1 MGEEW
6 TFEHTVECSVSKE
19 FAWNF
24 WTNVSNWTLD
34 ADIISV
40 QLAGPFAVAVTG
52 VTQTKSSGRIE
63 WRVAELQPGRA
74 VLEFPAPGAV
84 ARFVFTFED
93 VEGRTRIRQQV
104 ELAGEEASAYVATVG
119 RALQTGIPAGMR
131 KLCKA
136 MEAAARMPPD

>member
-1 MGEEW
+1 MDEEW
-6 TFEHTVECSVSKE
+6 TFEDTVECSVSKE

-40 QLAGPFAVAVTG
+40 QLEGPFAVGVNG
-52 VTQTKSSGRIE
+52 VTPTKSSGRIG

-74 VLEFPAPGAV
+74 VLEFPVPGAV
-84 ARFVFTFED
+84 ARFAFTFED

-104 ELAGEEASAYVATVG
+104 SLSGEEASAYVVTVG
-119 RALQTGIPAGMR
+119 
-131 KLCKA
+131 
-136 MEAAARMPPD
+136 

>member
-40 QLAGPFAVAVTG
+40 QLEGPFAVGVTG

-104 ELAGEEASAYVATVG
+104 GLAGEEASAYVETVG